1 MFKSKQIFFDQSIL
15 SVKDN
20 YAEFSNASYPN
31 IAPAFSAGLATLLG
45 YWNEIFPKAGFTF
58 MLIPPLIIFSKFF
71 NNNMFLI
78 CLSLILFTIGKFL
91 VNGEMDGLL
100 SLYFVSS
107 ALFIYNLNKLNLKFD
122 YNFFTLIFFFLIL
135 SLLKIEGVILLFI
148 LAIVSLLKFI
158 QNKKLCKKIIIS
170 FFIAIIPV
178 ISWNLFCIYFG
189 IGNTDENYNFNLNNF
204 FDRALHVQNYFL
216 IFKYLILNDKFL
228 TSLLIFLISI
238 LYIKDRDIFAYVG
251 LISLIYI
258 LLLFI
263 IYLST
268 PLELEWHLN
277 SANRV
282 IKPIALFLSIF
293 TLHNIYNRFFKI

>member
-1 MFKSKQIFFDQSIL
+1 
-15 SVKDN
+15 
-20 YAEFSNASYPN
+20 
-31 IAPAFSAGLATLLG
+31 
-45 YWNEIFPKAGFTF
+45 
-58 MLIPPLIIFSKFF
+58 
-71 NNNMFLI
+71 
-78 CLSLILFTIGKFL
+78 
-91 VNGEMDGLL
+91 
-100 SLYFVSS
+100 
-107 ALFIYNLNKLNLKFD
+107 
-122 YNFFTLIFFFLIL
+122 
-135 SLLKIEGVILLFI
+135 
-148 LAIVSLLKFI
+148 
-158 QNKKLCKKIIIS
+158 
-170 FFIAIIPV
+170 
-178 ISWNLFCIYFG
+178 LFCIYFG